1 METDI
6 KKVFV
11 SYSWDDE
18 KHQRWVMNLVNL
30 LRENGI
36 DATFD
41 KFETQSVTVNL
52 YYMMIS
58 NIKDKDYIIVVLTEN
73 YAKKAN
79 ELQGGVGFET
89 LLTFPLL
96 TKESNKLIFIVRDNG
111 NFEDVFPFHLKGW
124 HAIDFSDDSKFS
136 ESFKELLHRIEGV
149 PLYEKAPLGSKPKL
163 IPISMYNENG
173 ANEFTDFNIPN
184 LKNITDLDKERFIV
198 KNFHEI
204 NELFTEFFSQI
215 KYKNDNFT
223 FVAENTSNKY
233 IYKLYVNG
241 SIKTTMKI
249 WLSDDFRT
257 KSIKL
262 AFGNHIRM
270 NYDNSYNEC
279 IVCEVNENKEMFLK
293 MTMNIL
299 GNKNAND
306 PRSIV
311 KEIWQNNLSH
321 YFN

>member
-1 METDI
+1 MEIDV

-11 SYSWDDE
+11 SYSWDNE
-18 KHQRWVMNLVNL
+18 NHQRWVMNLVNL
-30 LRENGI
+30 LRRNGV

-41 KFETQSVTVNL
+41 KFETQSGTMHL
-52 YYMMIS
+52 YNMMVS
-58 NIKDKDYIIVVLTEN
+58 NIRDKDYVIIVLTEN

-79 ELQGGVGFET
+79 TLQGGVGFET

-96 TKESNKLIFIVRDNG
+96 IKEPNKLIFILRHNG
-111 NFEDVFPFHLKGW
+111 NFEDVFPFHLNGW
-124 HAIDFSDDSKFS
+124 YAIDFSDDSKFN

-149 PLYEKAPLGSKPKL
+149 PLYEKVPLGPKPKL
-163 IPISMYNENG
+163 TPISIHDESS
-173 ANEFTDFNIPN
+173 ANDFSDFNIPN
-184 LKNITDLDKERFIV
+184 LKTITDLDKEEFIV
-198 KNFHEI
+198 KSFYEI
-204 NELFTEFFSQI
+204 NELFTELFSQI
-215 KYKNDNFT
+215 KYKNHTFT
-223 FVAENTSNKY
+223 FVTENTSNKY

-241 SIKTTMKI
+241 NLKTAMKI

-262 AFGNHIRM
+262 AFGKHIRM
-270 NYDNSYNEC
+270 DYDNSYNEC
-279 IVCEVNENKEMFLK
+279 IMCEVNDNKEIVLK
-293 MTMNIL
+293 MFMNIL

-311 KEIWQNNLSH
+311 KEIWQNHLSH